1 MNEDI
6 KSDSKNLIAFLS
18 SEKYSESKDVLNS
31 LPAYETALIIESSPP
46 KKRALIWQLIEESK
60 EGEILKNLSNDVRE
74 TVLTYMDPEEVA
86 IVTKDLEPDEIAD
99 ILQDLPEQIMK
110 EVIEKMSH
118 QNKDILERVLKYPE
132 DSAGGLM
139 NTDFIVVRPYHSV
152 ELVLRYLRIKN
163 SIPLSTDNLFVVSRN
178 NKFRGVLPISNLIT
192 SAPTENIKNIMVETS
207 PLNAEIKSDEVIK
220 IFERDD
226 LISAPVIDEKNN
238 LIGRITFDDVI
249 DKIKSD
255 ADVSLKQFSGLSGDT
270 FEKTSVAIKTR
281 GIWLGIN
288 LLTAI
293 IASSVINLFKETIE
307 EVIFLAVLMPIIAS
321 MGGVAATQTLTI
333 TVRGLALGQIM
344 STNYLYLLSREI
356 TVGVVNGFFWALV
369 LGLISFF
376 WFGELTI
383 TLIILLSMVINLF
396 MAVISGMGIPILL
409 KFFKL
414 DPAIAGSVIVTT
426 ITDVVG
432 FMSFLGLATLFY
444 G

>member
-6 KSDSKNLIAFLS
+6 KSNSKNLIAFLG
-18 SEKYSESKDVLNS
+18 SEKYAESKDVLNS

-74 TVLTYMDPEEVA
+74 TVLSYMDPEEVA

-255 ADVSLKQFSGLSGDT
+255 ADDSLKQFSGLSGDT

-293 IASSVINLFKETIE
+293 IASSVINLF
-307 EVIFLAVLMPIIAS
+307 
-321 MGGVAATQTLTI
+321 
-333 TVRGLALGQIM
+333 
-344 STNYLYLLSREI
+344 
-356 TVGVVNGFFWALV
+356 
-369 LGLISFF
+369 
-376 WFGELTI
+376 
-383 TLIILLSMVINLF
+383 
-396 MAVISGMGIPILL
+396 
-409 KFFKL
+409 
-414 DPAIAGSVIVTT
+414 
-426 ITDVVG
+426 
-432 FMSFLGLATLFY
+432 
-444 G
+444 

>member
-18 SEKYSESKDVLNS
+18 SEKYAESKDVLNS

-110 EVIEKMSH
+110 EVIEKMSY

-192 SAPTENIKNIMVETS
+192 SAPTENIKNIMVEKS
-207 PLNAEIKSDEVIK
+207 ALNAEIKSDEVIK

>member
-6 KSDSKNLIAFLS
+6 KSDSKNLIAFLG
-18 SEKYSESKDVLNS
+18 SEKYAESKDVLNS

-74 TVLTYMDPEEVA
+74 TVLSYMDPEEVA

-110 EVIEKMSH
+110 EVIEKMSY

-255 ADVSLKQFSGLSGDT
+255 ADDSLKQFSGLSGDT

>member
-1 MNEDI
+1 MSEKT
-6 KSDSKNLIAFLS
+6 KSHTQEVLEILKKG
-18 SEKYSESKDVLNS
+18 KYSESKEIFNS
-31 LPAYETALIIESSPP
+31 LPAYEISLIIESSPP
-46 KKRALIWQLIEESK
+46 KRRALIWQLIEEEN
-60 EGEILKNLSNDVRE
+60 EGEILKNLSDDVRE
-74 TVLTYMDPEEVA
+74 TVLSYMDPNELA
-86 IVTKDLEPDEIAD
+86 TVTKDLEPDEIAD

-110 EVIEKMSH
+110 EVLNKMSN
-118 QNKDILERVLKYPE
+118 QNKDILETVLRYPE

-192 SAPTENIKNIMVETS
+192 NSPNEIVKNIMIEKNA
-207 PLNAEIKSDEVIK
+207 LNAEIMSSEVIK

-226 LISAPVIDEKNN
+226 LISAPVVDQENN

-249 DKIKSD
+249 DKIKSE
-255 ADVSLKQFSGLSGDT
+255 ADGSLKQFSGLSGDT
-270 FEKTSVAIKTR
+270 FEKTSSAIKNR
-281 GIWLGIN
+281 GFWLGIN
-288 LLTAI
+288 LFTAI

-344 STNYLYLLSREI
+344 SSNYFYLLSREI
-356 TVGVVNGFFWALV
+356 TVGIVNGIFWALI
-369 LGLISFF
+369 LGLISFL
-376 WFGELTI
+376 WFNEITI
-383 TLIILLSMVINLF
+383 AIIILLSMIANLF
-396 MAVISGMGIPILL
+396 MAVISGMGVPLIL
-409 KFFKL
+409 KFLKL

-432 FMSFLGLATLFY
+432 FLSFLGLATLFY
-444 G
+444 S

>member
-110 EVIEKMSH
+110 EVIEKMSY

-192 SAPTENIKNIMVETS
+192 SAPTENIKNIMVEKS
-207 PLNAEIKSDEVIK
+207 ALNAEIKSDEVIK

-293 IASSVINLFKETIE
+293 IASSVINLFKDTIE

-369 LGLISFF
+369 LGLISYF

>member
-110 EVIEKMSH
+110 EVIEKMSY

-192 SAPTENIKNIMVETS
+192 SAPTENIKNIMIEKS
-207 PLNAEIKSDEVIK
+207 ALNAEIKSDEVIK

-383 TLIILLSMVINLF
+383 TIIILLSMVINLF

>member
-18 SEKYSESKDVLNS
+18 SEKYAESKDVLNS

-110 EVIEKMSH
+110 EVIEKMSY

-192 SAPTENIKNIMVETS
+192 SAPTENIKNIMVEKS
-207 PLNAEIKSDEVIK
+207 ALNAEIKSNEVIK

-226 LISAPVIDEKNN
+226 LISAPVIDEENN

-369 LGLISFF
+369 LGLISYF

-432 FMSFLGLATLFY
+432 FMSFLGLATIFY

>member
-1 MNEDI
+1 
-6 KSDSKNLIAFLS
+6 
-18 SEKYSESKDVLNS
+18 
-31 LPAYETALIIESSPP
+31 
-46 KKRALIWQLIEESK
+46 
-60 EGEILKNLSNDVRE
+60 
-74 TVLTYMDPEEVA
+74 
-86 IVTKDLEPDEIAD
+86 
-99 ILQDLPEQIMK
+99 
-110 EVIEKMSH
+110 MSY

-192 SAPTENIKNIMVETS
+192 SAPTENIKNIMVEKS
-207 PLNAEIKSDEVIK
+207 ALNAEIKSDEVIK

-369 LGLISFF
+369 LGLISYF

>member
-1 MNEDI
+1 M
-6 KSDSKNLIAFLS
+6 
-18 SEKYSESKDVLNS
+18 
-31 LPAYETALIIESSPP
+31 
-46 KKRALIWQLIEESK
+46 
-60 EGEILKNLSNDVRE
+60 
-74 TVLTYMDPEEVA
+74 
-86 IVTKDLEPDEIAD
+86 
-99 ILQDLPEQIMK
+99 
-110 EVIEKMSH
+110 IEK
-118 QNKDILERVLKYPE
+118 
-132 DSAGGLM
+132 SA
-139 NTDFIVVRPYHSV
+139 
-152 ELVLRYLRIKN
+152 
-163 SIPLSTDNLFVVSRN
+163 
-178 NKFRGVLPISNLIT
+178 
-192 SAPTENIKNIMVETS
+192 
-207 PLNAEIKSDEVIK
+207 LNAEIKSDEVIK

>member
-31 LPAYETALIIESSPP
+31 LPSYETALIIESSPP

-110 EVIEKMSH
+110 EVIEKMSY

-192 SAPTENIKNIMVETS
+192 SAPTENIKNIMVEKS
-207 PLNAEIKSDEVIK
+207 ALNAEIKSDEVIK

-226 LISAPVIDEKNN
+226 LISAPVIDDKNN

>member
-110 EVIEKMSH
+110 EVIEKMSY

>member
-1 MNEDI
+1 MNE
-6 KSDSKNLIAFLS
+6 KSKSHIHDVLEILKKG
-18 SEKYSESKDVLNS
+18 KYSESKEIFNS
-31 LPAYETALIIESSPP
+31 LPAYEISLIIESSPP
-46 KKRALIWQLIEESK
+46 KRRALIWQLIEEK
-60 EGEILKNLSNDVRE
+60 NEGEILKNLSDDVRE
-74 TVLTYMDPEEVA
+74 TVLSYMDPNELA
-86 IVTKDLEPDEIAD
+86 TVTKDLEPDEIAD
-99 ILQDLPEQIMK
+99 ILQDLPKQIMK
-110 EVIEKMSH
+110 EVLDKMSY
-118 QNKDILERVLKYPE
+118 QNKDILETVLKYPE

-192 SAPTENIKNIMVETS
+192 NSPNEIVKNIMLEKNA
-207 PLNAEIKSDEVIK
+207 LNAEIKSSEVIK

-226 LISAPVIDEKNN
+226 LISAPVVDQENN

-249 DKIKSD
+249 DKIKSE
-255 ADVSLKQFSGLSGDT
+255 ADGSLKQFSGLSGDT
-270 FEKTSVAIKTR
+270 FEKTSSAIKSR
-281 GIWLGIN
+281 GFWLGIN
-288 LLTAI
+288 LFTAI
-293 IASSVINLFKETIE
+293 IASSVINLFKDTIE

-344 STNYLYLLSREI
+344 SSNYFYLLSREI
-356 TVGVVNGFFWALV
+356 TVGIVNGIFWSLI

-376 WFGELTI
+376 WFNEITI
-383 TLIILLSMVINLF
+383 ALIILLSMVMNLF
-396 MAVISGMGIPILL
+396 MAVISGMGIPLIL
-409 KFFKL
+409 KFLKL

-432 FMSFLGLATLFY
+432 FLSFLGLATLFY
-444 G
+444 S

>member
-6 KSDSKNLIAFLS
+6 KSESKNLIAFLG
-18 SEKYSESKDVLNS
+18 SEKYAESKDVLNS

-46 KKRALIWQLIEESK
+46 KKRARIWQLIEESK

-74 TVLTYMDPEEVA
+74 TVLSYMDPEEVA

-110 EVIEKMSH
+110 EVIEKMSN
-118 QNKDILERVLKYPE
+118 QNKDILEKVLKYPE

-192 SAPTENIKNIMVETS
+192 SAPTENIKNIMIEKS
-207 PLNAEIKSDEVIK
+207 ALNAEIKSDEVIK

-293 IASSVINLFKETIE
+293 IASSVINLFKDTIE

>member
-1 MNEDI
+1 M
-6 KSDSKNLIAFLS
+6 
-18 SEKYSESKDVLNS
+18 
-31 LPAYETALIIESSPP
+31 
-46 KKRALIWQLIEESK
+46 IEESK

-74 TVLTYMDPEEVA
+74 TVLSYMDSEEVA

-110 EVIEKMSH
+110 EVIEKMSY

-192 SAPTENIKNIMVETS
+192 SAPTENIKNIMVEKS
-207 PLNAEIKSDEVIK
+207 ALNAEIKSDEVIK

-369 LGLISFF
+369 LGLISYF

>member
-110 EVIEKMSH
+110 EVIEKMSY

-192 SAPTENIKNIMVETS
+192 SAPTENIKNIMVEKNA
-207 PLNAEIKSDEVIK
+207 LNAEIKSDEVIK

-369 LGLISFF
+369 LGLISYF

>member
-6 KSDSKNLIAFLS
+6 KSESKNLIAFLG
-18 SEKYSESKDVLNS
+18 SEKYAESKDVLNS

-74 TVLTYMDPEEVA
+74 TVLSYMDPEEVA

-118 QNKDILERVLKYPE
+118 QNKDILEKVLKYPE

-192 SAPTENIKNIMVETS
+192 SAPTENIKNIMVEKS
-207 PLNAEIKSDEVIK
+207 ALNAEIKSDEVIK

-255 ADVSLKQFSGLSGDT
+255 ADDSLKQFSGLSGDT

-356 TVGVVNGFFWALV
+356 TVGLVNGFFWALV
-369 LGLISFF
+369 LGLISYF

>member
-74 TVLTYMDPEEVA
+74 TVLSYMDSEEVA

-110 EVIEKMSH
+110 EVIEKMSY

-192 SAPTENIKNIMVETS
+192 SAPTEKIKNIMVEKS
-207 PLNAEIKSDEVIK
+207 ALNAEIKSDEVIK

-255 ADVSLKQFSGLSGDT
+255 ADDSLKQFSGLSGDT

-369 LGLISFF
+369 LGLISYF

>member
-1 MNEDI
+1 MNEDF
-6 KSDSKNLIAFLS
+6 KSDSKNLVEFLS

-110 EVIEKMSH
+110 EVIEKMSY

-192 SAPTENIKNIMVETS
+192 SAPTENIKNIMIEKS
-207 PLNAEIKSDEVIK
+207 ALNAEIKSDEVIK

-226 LISAPVIDEKNN
+226 LISAPVIDDKNN

>member
-18 SEKYSESKDVLNS
+18 SEKYAESKDVLNS

-110 EVIEKMSH
+110 EVIEKMSY

-192 SAPTENIKNIMVETS
+192 SAPTENIKNIMVEKS
-207 PLNAEIKSDEVIK
+207 ALNAEIKSNEVIK

-369 LGLISFF
+369 LGLISYF

>member
-1 MNEDI
+1 MSEKT
-6 KSDSKNLIAFLS
+6 KSHTQEVLEILKKG
-18 SEKYSESKDVLNS
+18 KYSESKEIFNS
-31 LPAYETALIIESSPP
+31 LPAYEISLIIESSPP
-46 KKRALIWQLIEESK
+46 KRRALIWQLIEEEN
-60 EGEILKNLSNDVRE
+60 EGEILKNLSDDVRE
-74 TVLTYMDPEEVA
+74 TVLSYMDPNELA
-86 IVTKDLEPDEIAD
+86 TVTKDLEPDEIAD

-110 EVIEKMSH
+110 EVLNKMSN
-118 QNKDILERVLKYPE
+118 QNKDILETVLRYPE

-192 SAPTENIKNIMVETS
+192 NSPNEIVKNIMLEKNA
-207 PLNAEIKSDEVIK
+207 LNAEIKSSEVIK

-226 LISAPVIDEKNN
+226 LISAPVVDQENN

-249 DKIKSD
+249 DKIKSE
-255 ADVSLKQFSGLSGDT
+255 ADGSLKQFSGLSGDT
-270 FEKTSVAIKTR
+270 FEKTSSAIKNR
-281 GIWLGIN
+281 GFWLGIN
-288 LLTAI
+288 LFTAI

-344 STNYLYLLSREI
+344 SSNYFYLLSREI
-356 TVGVVNGFFWALV
+356 TVGIVNGIFWALI
-369 LGLISFF
+369 LGLISFL
-376 WFGELTI
+376 WFNEITI
-383 TLIILLSMVINLF
+383 AIIILLSMIANLF
-396 MAVISGMGIPILL
+396 MAVISGMGVPLIL
-409 KFFKL
+409 KFLKL

-432 FMSFLGLATLFY
+432 FLSFLGLATLFY
-444 G
+444 S

>member
-6 KSDSKNLIAFLS
+6 KSESKNLIAFLG
-18 SEKYSESKDVLNS
+18 SEKYAESKDVLNS

-74 TVLTYMDPEEVA
+74 TVLSYMDPEEVA

-110 EVIEKMSH
+110 EVIEKMSN
-118 QNKDILERVLKYPE
+118 QNKDILEKVLKYPE

-192 SAPTENIKNIMVETS
+192 SAPTENIKNIMVEKS
-207 PLNAEIKSDEVIK
+207 ALNAEIKSDEVIK

-255 ADVSLKQFSGLSGDT
+255 ADDSLKQFSGLSGDT

-356 TVGVVNGFFWALV
+356 TVGLVNGFFLGSCVGIDFIFLV
-369 LGLISFF
+369 WRINNNLDNF
-376 WFGELTI
+376 
-383 TLIILLSMVINLF
+383 II
-396 MAVISGMGIPILL
+396 
-409 KFFKL
+409 
-414 DPAIAGSVIVTT
+414 
-426 ITDVVG
+426 
-432 FMSFLGLATLFY
+432 Y
-444 G
+444 GD

>member
-18 SEKYSESKDVLNS
+18 SEKYAESKDVLNS

-110 EVIEKMSH
+110 EVIEKMSY
-118 QNKDILERVLKYPE
+118 QNKDILEKVLKYPE

-192 SAPTENIKNIMVETS
+192 SAPTENIKNIMIEKS
-207 PLNAEIKSDEVIK
+207 ALNAEIKSDEVIK

-369 LGLISFF
+369 LGLISYF

-432 FMSFLGLATLFY
+432 FMSFLGLATIFY

>member
-6 KSDSKNLIAFLS
+6 KSESKNLIAFLG
-18 SEKYSESKDVLNS
+18 SEKYAESKDVLNS

-74 TVLTYMDPEEVA
+74 TVLSYMDPEEVA

-118 QNKDILERVLKYPE
+118 QNKDILEKVLKYPE

-192 SAPTENIKNIMVETS
+192 SAPTENIKNIMVEKS
-207 PLNAEIKSDEVIK
+207 ALNAEIKSDEVIK

-226 LISAPVIDEKNN
+226 LISAPVIDDKNN

-369 LGLISFF
+369 LGLISYF

-409 KFFKL
+409 KFFKI
-414 DPAIAGSVIVTT
+414 DPAIAGSVVVTT

>member
-1 MNEDI
+1 MNE
-6 KSDSKNLIAFLS
+6 KSKSHTQDVLEILKKG
-18 SEKYSESKDVLNS
+18 KYSESKEIFNS
-31 LPAYETALIIESSPP
+31 LPAYEISLIIESSPP
-46 KKRALIWQLIEESK
+46 KRRALIWQLIEEK
-60 EGEILKNLSNDVRE
+60 NEGEILKNLSDDVRE
-74 TVLTYMDPEEVA
+74 TVLSYMDPNELA
-86 IVTKDLEPDEIAD
+86 TVTKDLEPDEIAD
-99 ILQDLPEQIMK
+99 ILQDLPKQIMK
-110 EVIEKMSH
+110 EVLDKMSY
-118 QNKDILERVLKYPE
+118 QNKDILETVLKYPE

-192 SAPTENIKNIMVETS
+192 NSPNEIVKNIMLEKNA
-207 PLNAEIKSDEVIK
+207 LNAEIKSSEVIK

-226 LISAPVIDEKNN
+226 LISAPVVDQENN

-249 DKIKSD
+249 DKIKSE
-255 ADVSLKQFSGLSGDT
+255 ADGSLKQFSGLSGDT
-270 FEKTSVAIKTR
+270 FEKTSSAIKSR
-281 GIWLGIN
+281 GFWLGIN
-288 LLTAI
+288 LFTAI
-293 IASSVINLFKETIE
+293 IASSVINLFKDTIE

-344 STNYLYLLSREI
+344 SSNYFYLLSREI
-356 TVGVVNGFFWALV
+356 TVGIVNGIFWSLI

-376 WFGELTI
+376 WFNEITI
-383 TLIILLSMVINLF
+383 ALIILLSMVMNLF
-396 MAVISGMGIPILL
+396 MAVISGMGIPLIL
-409 KFFKL
+409 KFLKL

-432 FMSFLGLATLFY
+432 FLSFLGLATLFY
-444 G
+444 S

>member
-6 KSDSKNLIAFLS
+6 KSNSKNLIAFLG
-18 SEKYSESKDVLNS
+18 SEKYAESKDVLNS

-110 EVIEKMSH
+110 EVIEKMSY

-255 ADVSLKQFSGLSGDT
+255 ADDSLKQFSGLSGDT

>member
-18 SEKYSESKDVLNS
+18 SEKYAESKDVLNS

-74 TVLTYMDPEEVA
+74 TVLSYMDPEEVA

-110 EVIEKMSH
+110 EVIEKMSY

-192 SAPTENIKNIMVETS
+192 SAPTENIKNIMVEKS
-207 PLNAEIKSDEVIK
+207 ALNAEIKSDEVIK

-369 LGLISFF
+369 LGLISYF

>member
-110 EVIEKMSH
+110 EVIEKMSY

-192 SAPTENIKNIMVETS
+192 SAPTENIKNIMVEKS
-207 PLNAEIKSDEVIK
+207 ALNAEIKSDEVIK

-307 EVIFLAVLMPIIAS
+307 EIIFLAVLMPIIAS

-356 TVGVVNGFFWALV
+356 TVGVVNGFLGSCVGIDFVFLV
-369 LGLISFF
+369 WRINNNLNNF
-376 WFGELTI
+376 
-383 TLIILLSMVINLF
+383 II
-396 MAVISGMGIPILL
+396 
-409 KFFKL
+409 
-414 DPAIAGSVIVTT
+414 
-426 ITDVVG
+426 
-432 FMSFLGLATLFY
+432 Y
-444 G
+444 GD

>member
-74 TVLTYMDPEEVA
+74 TVLSYMDPEEVA
-86 IVTKDLEPDEIAD
+86 LVTKDLEPDEIAD

-110 EVIEKMSH
+110 EVIEKMSY
-118 QNKDILERVLKYPE
+118 QNKDILEKVLKYPE

-192 SAPTENIKNIMVETS
+192 SSPIEIIKNIMVEKRALS
-207 PLNAEIKSDEVIK
+207 AEIKSDEVIK

-255 ADVSLKQFSGLSGDT
+255 ADVSLKQFSGLSSDT

-369 LGLISFF
+369 LGLISYF

-383 TLIILLSMVINLF
+383 TFIILLSMIINLF

>member
-1 MNEDI
+1 MNE
-6 KSDSKNLIAFLS
+6 KSKSHTQDVLEILKKG
-18 SEKYSESKDVLNS
+18 KYSESKEIFNS
-31 LPAYETALIIESSPP
+31 LPAYEISLIIESSPP
-46 KKRALIWQLIEESK
+46 KRRALIWQLIEEK
-60 EGEILKNLSNDVRE
+60 NEGEILKNLSDDVRE
-74 TVLTYMDPEEVA
+74 TVLSYMDPNELA
-86 IVTKDLEPDEIAD
+86 TVTKDLEPDEIAD
-99 ILQDLPEQIMK
+99 ILQDLPKQIMK
-110 EVIEKMSH
+110 EVLEKMSY
-118 QNKDILERVLKYPE
+118 QNKDILETVLKYPE

-192 SAPTENIKNIMVETS
+192 NSPNEIVKNIMLEKNA
-207 PLNAEIKSDEVIK
+207 LNAEIKSSEVIK

-226 LISAPVIDEKNN
+226 LISAPVVDQENN

-249 DKIKSD
+249 DKIKSE
-255 ADVSLKQFSGLSGDT
+255 ADGSLKQFSGLSGDT
-270 FEKTSVAIKTR
+270 FEKTSSAIKSR
-281 GIWLGIN
+281 GFWLGIN
-288 LLTAI
+288 LFTAI
-293 IASSVINLFKETIE
+293 IASSVINLFKDTIE

-344 STNYLYLLSREI
+344 SSNYFYLLSREI
-356 TVGVVNGFFWALV
+356 TVGIVNGIFWSLI

-376 WFGELTI
+376 WFNEITI
-383 TLIILLSMVINLF
+383 ALIILLSMVMNLF
-396 MAVISGMGIPILL
+396 MAVISGMGIPLIL
-409 KFFKL
+409 KFLKL

-432 FMSFLGLATLFY
+432 FLSFLGLATLFY
-444 G
+444 S

>member
-6 KSDSKNLIAFLS
+6 KSNSKNLIAFLG
-18 SEKYSESKDVLNS
+18 SEKYAESKDVLNS

-74 TVLTYMDPEEVA
+74 TVLSYMDPEEVA

-207 PLNAEIKSDEVIK
+207 PLNAEIKSDEVMK
-220 IFERDD
+220 IFERAD

-255 ADVSLKQFSGLSGDT
+255 ADDSLKQFSGLSGDT

>member
-1 MNEDI
+1 MNENI

-18 SEKYSESKDVLNS
+18 SEKYAESKDVLNS

-110 EVIEKMSH
+110 EVIEKMYY

-192 SAPTENIKNIMVETS
+192 SAPTENIKNIMVEKS
-207 PLNAEIKSDEVIK
+207 ALNAEIKSDEVIK

-369 LGLISFF
+369 LGLISYF

-432 FMSFLGLATLFY
+432 FMSFLGLATIFY

>member
-18 SEKYSESKDVLNS
+18 SEKYAESKDVLNS

-110 EVIEKMSH
+110 EVIDKMSY

-192 SAPTENIKNIMVETS
+192 SAPTEKIKNIMVEKS
-207 PLNAEIKSDEVIK
+207 ALNAEIKSDEVIK

-383 TLIILLSMVINLF
+383 TLIILLSMMINLF